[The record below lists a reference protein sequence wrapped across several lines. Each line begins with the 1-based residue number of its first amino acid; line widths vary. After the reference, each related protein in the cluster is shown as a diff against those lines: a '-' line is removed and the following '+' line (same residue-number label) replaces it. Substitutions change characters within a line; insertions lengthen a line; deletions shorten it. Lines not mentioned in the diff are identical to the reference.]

1 MIRFDRRLAIWS
13 TGNQH
18 RVGNRF
24 MEFQPWVIVSVRK
37 FGVLFSTM
45 VELKDNL
52 KMFN

>member
-13 TGNQH
+13 TGNQR

-24 MEFQPWVIVSVRK
+24 MEFQPWVVVSVRK

-45 VELKDNL
+45 VELKDNF